1 MRGHIRKRGKKWCV
15 IVYLGR
21 DEKGKPK
28 QKWYSGFDSKKEA
41 ESAMVGII
49 HDINHGTYVE
59 PVKITLRAF
68 LLNWVES
75 YARVNVSAKTCDR
88 YEEIIKRHL
97 VPALGHIPIQ
107 KLHPIHIQNYYA
119 EKLKDGK
126 IRGEGGLAPRSVLHH
141 HRVLRAALQQAVK
154 WMLIVRNPADAV
166 DPPRPGY
173 SEMKTLNAKE
183 TVKLLQVAMKSRVY
197 VPVLLAVTTGMR
209 RGEIVALQWKDV
221 DLEKE
226 TITVRRTLERIKG
239 GYQFKH
245 PKTRKSRRQISLTPS
260 AAEELRRH
268 KHKQKEE
275 KLRLGAAYN
284 DHGLV
289 CAWPDGTLVKPDF
302 VSREFTKI
310 LKKAGLPIV
319 RFHDL
324 RHSHATLLMIQG
336 VHPKIVSERLGHST
350 VRITLD
356 VYSHVVPGL
365 QKEAAHQFDAA
376 LQDAGTKNDGRGKRR

>member
-21 DEKGKPK
+21 DEKNRPK

-59 PVKITLRAF
+59 PVKVTVSAF
-68 LLNWVES
+68 LLNWLES

-88 YEEIIKRHL
+88 YEEIIKRHFI
-97 VPALGHIPIQ
+97 PSLGHIPIQ
-107 KLHPIHIQNYYA
+107 KLHPVHIQNYYA
-119 EKLKDGK
+119 EKLKNGK
-126 IRGEGGLAPRSVLHH
+126 IRGEGGLSPRSVLHQ
-141 HRVLRAALQQAVK
+141 HRLLRAALQHAVK

-166 DPPRPGY
+166 SPPRPDY
-173 SEMKTLNAKE
+173 TEMKTLNAKE
-183 TVKLLQVAMKSRVY
+183 TVKLLQKARKNRVY
-197 VPVLLAVTTGMR
+197 IPVLLAVTTGMR

-260 AAEELRRH
+260 AAEELKAHRLR
-268 KHKQKEE
+268 QKEE
-275 KLRLGAAYN
+275 KLQFGAAYN
-284 DHGLV
+284 DHDLV
-289 CAWPDGTLVKPDF
+289 CAWPNGTLVKPDF
-302 VSREFTKI
+302 VSREFKKI

-324 RHSHATLLMIQG
+324 RHSHATLMMIQG

-350 VRITLD
+350 IRITMD
-356 VYSHVVPGL
+356 TYSHVVPGL
-365 QKEAAHQFDAA
+365 QQEAANQFDAA
-376 LQDAGTKNDGRGKRR
+376 LQDAKKKDGGPWRRR